1 MAQLSKEQEGP
12 LGVGRDGYLSD
23 FALFERSTGAGEPS
37 WIRQVRKAAISSFA
51 ELGFPTTR
59 HEEWKYTNVAPLAK
73 IRFARAEPGRNGVSA
88 DALAPATL
96 GELPCATLVFVN
108 GHYSPQLSSFRS
120 LSKGVIAGSL
130 AAALRADPG
139 SAEPHLARYARHEEH
154 PLVALNTAFIEDG
167 AFVHV
172 PKGQVVEGPIHLLYV
187 STSPFDLAHDRRGIP
202 GVSHPRNLIVVDD
215 GSQATIVESYVG
227 LGRDVYFTNAVT
239 EIVGGRNA
247 VIDYYKFERESEGA
261 FHIATVQAQ
270 LDRSSNFTSHAIDLG
285 GALVRNDLNAVLA
298 AEGVECTLNG
308 LYMMKGQQHVDNHTR
323 IDHVKPH
330 CNSRELYKGV
340 LDGRSK
346 GVFNGK
352 IYVHKDAQKTDAK
365 QTNKN
370 LLLSENAAINT
381 KPQLEIYADDVKCT
395 HGSTIGQLDEDAL
408 FYLRSRGI
416 GRQTARSLL
425 TYAFAS
431 EMINRI
437 RIEPIRAR
445 LEALLVT
452 RLPEAAQAEGTP

>member
-1 MAQLSKEQEGP
+1 
-12 LGVGRDGYLSD
+12 
-23 FALFERSTGAGEPS
+23 
-37 WIRQVRKAAISSFA
+37 
-51 ELGFPTTR
+51 
-59 HEEWKYTNVAPLAK
+59 
-73 IRFARAEPGRNGVSA
+73 
-88 DALAPATL
+88 
-96 GELPCATLVFVN
+96 VFVN
-108 GHYSPQLSSFRS
+108 GRYSPQLSSFRS
-120 LSKGVIAGSL
+120 LSKGVTAGSL
-130 AAALRADPG
+130 AAALETDPT
-139 SAEPHLARYARHEEH
+139 SLEPHLTRYARHEEH
-154 PLVALNTAFIEDG
+154 PFVALNTAFIEDG

-172 PKGQVVEGPIHLLYV
+172 PKGQVLNEPIHLLYV
-187 STSPFDLAHDRRGIP
+187 STAGGTP

-215 GSQATIVESYVG
+215 ESQAMVVESYVG

-239 EIVGGRNA
+239 EIVGGRNT
-247 VIDYYKFERESEGA
+247 VIDYCKLERESEGA
-261 FHIATVQAQ
+261 FHIATLQAR
-270 LDRSSNFTSHAIDLG
+270 LDRNSTFTSHAIDLG

-308 LYMMKGQQHVDNHTR
+308 LYMTKGQQHVDNHTR

-340 LDGRSK
+340 LDGRSR

-370 LLLSENAAINT
+370 LLLSENAVINT

-395 HGSTIGQLDEDAL
+395 HGSTIGQIDQDAL

-437 RIEPIRAR
+437 RIAPIRVQ
-445 LEALLVT
+445 LETLLVT
-452 RLPEAAQAEGTP
+452 RLPEASQAEGAP